1 MPGSDGEPGL
11 VPSSDGDHKV
21 YLVLVMVTSRITRVP
36 AGSDTTTPSESRIHA
51 GSSVVERVLL
61 PGSDGEPAGLRGSDG
76 VQDSYVVLMVNG
88 DFLVLMVNQDYYLVL
103 MVTSTRITWFRYSL

>member
-1 MPGSDGEPGL
+1 
-11 VPSSDGDHKV
+11 
-21 YLVLVMVTSRITRVP
+21 MVTSRITRVP

-51 GSSVVERVLL
+51 GSVVELVL

-103 MVTSTRITWFRYSL
+103 MVTSTRITWFRYPL

>member
-1 MPGSDGEPGL
+1 
-11 VPSSDGDHKV
+11 
-21 YLVLVMVTSRITRVP
+21 MVTSRITRVP

-61 PGSDGEPAGLRGSDG
+61 PGSDGAEPAGLRGSDG
-76 VQDSYVVLMVNG
+76 VQDSYVVLMVNGDFLVLMVNG

-103 MVTSTRITWFRYSL
+103 MVTSTRITWFRYPL